1 LKDPKELEKELAR
14 LESTHDHLST
24 ELQNLND
31 MLKQVGFHEGLETLK
46 QAALDLE
53 ALEEED
59 SEDPSP

>member
-1 LKDPKELEKELAR
+1 MKDPKDLEKELAR

-31 MLKQVGFHEGLETLK
+31 ILKQVGFQEGLETLK

-53 ALEEED
+53 ALEED
-59 SEDPSP
+59 NEDPSP